1 MPFVFSVVEL
11 CVVTINEKPWTH
23 VRKVCK
29 ALMYEKKT
37 ANIVQKHRTKENY
50 TQKYQMSSVPAAST
64 PVDWSEDSQNFDIY
78 INEEGVYELLFSRQ
92 QPKAKA
98 VRKHYCN
105 VLFPHV
111 LQQPSDKSHAMEIEG
126 LTSRVQVLEITNEAY
141 QQAIEEKDAAITL
154 LNVDL
159 KDREHY
165 NVALQAQRDVYKEQL
180 QKCQDIITHL
190 KTRHV
195 PHAKDP
201 GKDNI
206 VMIIEKNNVSEE
218 DELYEYPYYI
228 ARIQRSLITTKKR
241 WFKAQYPHH
250 RFIIEE
256 VDNANSIHPFNTLDE
271 KGYLERFQC
280 HFRLVDIPLDV
291 FYALATPAIQE

>member
-1 MPFVFSVVEL
+1 M
-11 CVVTINEKPWTH
+11 
-23 VRKVCK
+23 
-29 ALMYEKKT
+29 
-37 ANIVQKHRTKENY
+37 
-50 TQKYQMSSVPAAST
+50 
-64 PVDWSEDSQNFDIY
+64 
-78 INEEGVYELLFSRQ
+78 
-92 QPKAKA
+92 
-98 VRKHYCN
+98 
-105 VLFPHV
+105 
-111 LQQPSDKSHAMEIEG
+111 
-126 LTSRVQVLEITNEAY
+126 
-141 QQAIEEKDAAITL
+141 
-154 LNVDL
+154 
-159 KDREHY
+159 
-165 NVALQAQRDVYKEQL
+165 ALQAQRDVYKDQL

-190 KTRHV
+190 KTCHV

-206 VMIIEKNNVSEE
+206 VMIIEKNTAPEE
-218 DELYEYPYYI
+218 DEFYEYPYYI
-228 ARIQRSLITTKKR
+228 ARIQRRFITTKKR

>member
-1 MPFVFSVVEL
+1 MPFVFNVVEL

-195 PHAKDP
+195 PHANDQ
-201 GKDNI
+201 DNI
-206 VMIIEKNNVSEE
+206 VMIIEKNIPPPPHSPLEE
-218 DELYEYPYYI
+218 DEFYEYSYCI
-228 ARIQRSLITTKKR
+228 ARIQRRFINTKRR
-241 WFKAQYPHH
+241 WFKAQFP
-250 RFIIEE
+250 IIG
-256 VDNANSIHPFNTLDE
+256 L
-271 KGYLERFQC
+271 
-280 HFRLVDIPLDV
+280 
-291 FYALATPAIQE
+291 

>member
-1 MPFVFSVVEL
+1 MPFTFNAVEL
-11 CVVTINEKPWTH
+11 CVVIINEKPWTH
-23 VRKVCK
+23 AKEVCK
-29 ALMYEKKT
+29 ALEYDAKTSKT
-37 ANIVQKHRTKENY
+37 ANIIRGHCSPENI
-50 TQKYQMSSVPAAST
+50 TQKYQMSSVHAACT
-64 PVDWSEDSQNFDIY
+64 PINCPKDSEKYDIY
-78 INEEGVYELLFSRQ
+78 TNEEGMYELPSQ
-92 QPKAKA
+92 QLKAEEF
-98 VRKHYCN
+98 RKRCCN
-105 VLFPHV
+105 VLFPHIW
-111 LQQPSDKSHAMEIEG
+111 QQ
-126 LTSRVQVLEITNEAY
+126 LTNKMKEDH
-141 QQAIEEKDAAITL
+141 QQAIEEKDALIALMNDDLQIQAIKY
-154 LNVDL
+154 D
-159 KDREHY
+159 
-165 NVALQAQRDVYKEQL
+165 NVALQTQRDVYKDQL
-180 QKCQDIITHL
+180 QKYQDIITHL
-190 KTRHV
+190 KIRHV

-256 VDNANSIHPFNTLDE
+256 VDNANSIHPFTTLDE